1 MVKLD
6 TFVGNCNP
14 LNDLSDKVCVPNK
27 AEDLNVRVFN
37 MIMEMNELQTLTSM

>member
-6 TFVGNCNP
+6 TFVGNCNT

-27 AEDLNVRVFN
+27 AEDLNVSVFN
-37 MIMEMNELQTLTSM
+37 MMENI